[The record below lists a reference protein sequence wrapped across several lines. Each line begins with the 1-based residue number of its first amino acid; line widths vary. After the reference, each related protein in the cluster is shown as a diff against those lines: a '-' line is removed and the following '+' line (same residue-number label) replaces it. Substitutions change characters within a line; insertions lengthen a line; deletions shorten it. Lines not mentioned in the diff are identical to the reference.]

1 MDVALF
7 STFSFTAAPN
17 RNNIGSYME
26 SVPHEPKYYIIYLLR
41 EACGHITLKT
51 RVVHDGKT

>member
-26 SVPHEPKYYIIYLLR
+26 SVPHEPKYS
-41 EACGHITLKT
+41 T
-51 RVVHDGKT
+51 VVLGKVWGK